1 MRMFDYTVSVRMLL
15 KLARMSSVH
24 VVLLPFF
31 KNFWQLKVV
40 HVAPYN
46 RYKVMAVVK
55 GVLDRMGG
63 KEGCGLVLC
72 TCLDL

>member
-15 KLARMSSVH
+15 KLAHMSSVH

-40 HVAPYN
+40 HVAST
-46 RYKVMAVVK
+46 R
-55 GVLDRMGG
+55 LW
-63 KEGCGLVLC
+63 LC
-72 TCLDL
+72 PCCS